1 MAPVARNAARDQRL
15 DLRIQGDLKML
26 IERAA
31 ALSGET
37 LSTFVLGS
45 TLRRAREVLREAD
58 VIELSNEARDRFLA
72 VLDDADARP
81 NAALM
86 KAAERHKAMI
96 G

>member
-1 MAPVARNAARDQRL
+1 MAFEARNAARNQRL
-15 DLRIQGDLKML
+15 DLRIQGEMKKL

-37 LSTFVLGS
+37 LSTFVLSS
-45 TLRRAREVLREAD
+45 TLRRARKVLSEAEVID
-58 VIELSNEARDRFLA
+58 LSNEGRDRFLA
-72 VLDDADARP
+72 VLDDVDARP

-86 KAAERHKAMI
+86 KAAERHEATV

>member
-1 MAPVARNAARDQRL
+1 MASGGRNATRDQRL
-15 DLRIQGDLKML
+15 DLRIQGDQKRL

-45 TLRRAREVLREAD
+45 TLRRASKVLREAD

-72 VLDDADARP
+72 ALDDVDARP

-86 KAAERHKAMI
+86 KAAERHEAMI

>member
-1 MAPVARNAARDQRL
+1 MASAARNAARDRRL
-15 DLRIQGDLKML
+15 DLRIQGELKSL

-37 LSTFVLGS
+37 LSAFVLGS
-45 TLRRAREVLREAD
+45 TLRRARKVLREAD

-72 VLDDADARP
+72 VLDDVDARP
-81 NAALM
+81 NAALT

>member
-1 MAPVARNAARDQRL
+1 MASGARNAARDQRL
-15 DLRIQGDLKML
+15 DLRVQGDQKRL

-45 TLRRAREVLREAD
+45 TLRRARKVLREAD

-72 VLDDADARP
+72 VLDDVDARP

-96 G
+96 D